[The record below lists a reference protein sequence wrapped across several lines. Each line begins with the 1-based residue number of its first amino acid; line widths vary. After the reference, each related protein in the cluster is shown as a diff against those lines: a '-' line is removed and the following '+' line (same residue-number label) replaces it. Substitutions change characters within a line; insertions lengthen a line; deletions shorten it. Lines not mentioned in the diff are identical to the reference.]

1 MSSLTHTARRS
12 AGRARNSTVLEVL
25 TRGGFVGYGLL
36 HLAVAW
42 LALRIALGRTGEEGD
57 QSGAFRVLLRQP
69 FGRPLLI
76 LIAVGLAAMALWQLL
91 EAAIG
96 HRDEQG
102 GHRTAE
108 RILSLA
114 RTVIYAALGWTA
126 WKVQAGTLTSSAA
139 QQQQATA
146 GVLAH
151 PAGRFLVAVAGLAVV
166 AVGIG
171 LVVYGAKRMFEKRL
185 RMAQMNGR
193 TRKVATRLG
202 QVGYIAKGIAF
213 GIAGILLFGAA
224 VKKNAGQSNGL
235 DGALRTLA
243 DKPYGRVLLIAIA
256 VGFAAFGVYCFFQS
270 KYRKV

>member
-1 MSSLTHTARRS
+1 MSSLTHSARRT
-12 AGRARNSTVLEVL
+12 AGKARNSTILEVL

-42 LALRIALGRTGEEGD
+42 LALQIALGHASDEGD

-69 FGRPLLI
+69 LGRPLVI
-76 LIAVGLAAMALWQLL
+76 IIVIGLAAMAVWQLL

-96 HRDEQG
+96 HRDERG
-102 GHRTAE
+102 ASRVAE
-108 RILSLA
+108 RVLSAA
-114 RTVIYAALGWTA
+114 RTVIYAALAWTA
-126 WKVQAGTLTSSAA
+126 WKVQSGSSTSSAG
-139 QQQQATA
+139 QQKQATA

-151 PAGRFLVAVAGLAVV
+151 PSGRILVIVAGLAVI

-185 RMAQMNGR
+185 RTAQMSGR
-193 TRKVATRLG
+193 TRKTATRLG
-202 QVGYIAKGIAF
+202 QVGYVAKGIAF

-224 VKKNAGQSNGL
+224 VKKNAAQSNGL

-243 DKPYGRVLLIAIA
+243 GKPYGQLLLIAIA
-256 VGFAAFGVYCFFQS
+256 IGFAAFGVYCFFQS